1 MSERKFADKA
11 LIGLIVLSL
20 VIGLATFQDYGTS
33 YDEPGLYN
41 YAGEALDAYLNV
53 FDGIYEQ
60 NYTDPIQKH
69 YGPFLFLL
77 FGLWARGLA
86 FSGLPEVDLWHL
98 AYFFLFLSSL
108 PFLYQ
113 LLQRW
118 ITPVASFGVVAL
130 FTSQPLIWGHVFMNP
145 KDTPFIAMSIFTLF
159 LGLRMTDFFVGQ
171 PKPALIQLRDFQ
183 HDWRFLRDDIR
194 KRIIKSVQVLFIL
207 ALFLFASYPILRWLL
222 EMSFVFL
229 FEGPTWDWISSFLGL
244 NAAIPANQYVH
255 KASIWL
261 AWLEIFFFL
270 LLVFY
275 VIVDTVRQ
283 FSGTKE
289 KLFGMFRWIIALF
302 ISPYILLAAFL
313 LGVTISLRLTAA
325 LLAVLMLVFLFWR
338 LKTHAVFIAGVYG
351 ILSMGFMYLAWP
363 FLWINPIKNLIRSVR
378 VMSDFSVTGPN
389 WYEYPVLLVK
399 QFTEP
404 AILLVIV
411 GILLFLF
418 RVPKSRQK
426 IELGLFFCIFGML
439 PLFAIILGKTFLYD
453 NFRQVLFLWL
463 PFFVL
468 VGVSLEWLFG
478 FFQHRFAQ
486 LGLLVVFCSV
496 GWFASFR
503 LHPYQYV
510 YYNNISGGLVA
521 ADSQEQLT
529 DYWGISFKEAAHFLN
544 QHALA
549 GARVIVCGPPEGLQV
564 YLRSDISVSHNCQQS
579 LETGYDYAVLNSR
592 GQSHVNLYPAQ
603 PVIYTIGHEQVV
615 FTVIKDLR
623 KK

>member
-1 MSERKFADKA
+1 MSEGKFADKA
-11 LIGLIVLSL
+11 LAGLIVLFLL
-20 VIGLATFQDYGTS
+20 VGLATFQDYGAS

-41 YAGEALDAYLNV
+41 YARETWKAYLDV
-53 FDGIYEQ
+53 FEGVYEQ

-77 FGLWARGLA
+77 FGLWARGFA
-86 FSGLPEVDLWHL
+86 FSGLLEVDLWHL
-98 AYFFLFLSSL
+98 AYFFLFVSSL

-113 LLQRW
+113 LVRRW
-118 ITPVASFGVVAL
+118 ISPVASLGVVAL
-130 FTSQPLIWGHVFMNP
+130 FTSQPLIWGHIFMNP

-159 LGLRMTDFFVGQ
+159 SGLKMIDFFVGQ
-171 PKPALIQLRDFQ
+171 SKPVLIQWRDFQ

-194 KRIIKSVQVLFIL
+194 KRILKNVQVLFIL
-207 ALFLFASYPILRWLL
+207 ILFLLASYPILRWLL
-222 EMSFVFL
+222 DVSFVFL
-229 FEGPTWDWISSFLGL
+229 FEGPARNWISSFFGL
-244 NAAIPANQYVH
+244 NAATPANQYVH

-261 AWLEIFFFL
+261 GWLEIFFFL

-275 VIVDTVRQ
+275 VIVDTIRRL
-283 FSGTKE
+283 SGIKE
-289 KLFGMFRWIIALF
+289 KLSDLLRWITTLF
-302 ISPYILLAAFL
+302 INRYILIAAFL
-313 LGVTISLRLTAA
+313 LGVTVSLRLTAT

-338 LKTHAVFIAGVYG
+338 LKTHAMFVAWVYG
-351 ILSMGFMYLAWP
+351 ILSLGFMYFVWP
-363 FLWINPIKNLIRSVR
+363 FLWVNPIKNLIRSTQA
-378 VMSDFSVTGPN
+378 MSDFSVTGSN
-389 WYEYPVLLVK
+389 WYDYPVLLVK

-411 GILLFLF
+411 GIILFLF
-418 RVPKSRQK
+418 RIPNSRKK
-426 IELGLFFCIFGML
+426 IEFGLFFCIFGML
-439 PLFAIILGKTFLYD
+439 PLFAIILGKSFLYD

-468 VGVSLEWLFG
+468 TGVSLEWLFG

-496 GWFASFR
+496 GWFASFQ

-510 YYNNISGGLVA
+510 YYNNISGGLVT
-521 ADSQEQLT
+521 ADSQKQLT
-529 DYWGISFKEAAHFLN
+529 DYWGISFKEAAYFLN
-544 QHALA
+544 QHALRD
-549 GARVIVCGPPEGLQV
+549 ARVIVCGPPEGLQA

-579 LETGYDYAVLNSR
+579 LETAYDYAVLNSR
-592 GQSHVNLYPAQ
+592 GQSHVKLYPAH
-603 PVIYTIGHEQVV
+603 PVIYTTGHEQVV